1 MNIAK
6 QCLYDLTKSD
16 IENISDTALIASI
29 LCLNE
34 RLYNRFL
41 LEMSYH
47 LNLPIILI
55 SAIMKEMSIKYL
67 ANPSNLNSSFNS
79 NTRFSRNLEYIFPQ
93 VFLNVVEELTG
104 ARMNSIYGALTFQ
117 VQRDNKFFWK
127 LVQKN
132 ISEYTEAQLKTYYY
146 KLCELQTKGTN
157 K

>member
-16 IENISDTALIASI
+16 IGNISDTALIASI

-34 RLYNRFL
+34 RLYKRFL
-41 LEMSYH
+41 LEMSFH
-47 LNLPIILI
+47 LNLPINKISLLI
-55 SAIMKEMSIKYL
+55 KEMSSKYL
-67 ANPSNLNSSFNS
+67 V
-79 NTRFSRNLEYIFPQ
+79 NTSIQGSARFSNNLEYVFPQ

-104 ARMNSIYGALTFQ
+104 IRMSTIYGALNFQ
-117 VQRDNKFFWK
+117 VQRENKFFWK

-132 ISEYTEAQLKTYYY
+132 ISQYTEAQLKTYYY
-146 KLCELQTKGTN
+146 KQCELQTKGTV